1 MALNLYAGMGG
12 DMASPSADGVANTP
26 SDTVDLAVAPRRIW
40 SGSGGNITIVTL
52 AGTTLT
58 YTNVPAGT
66 YLQIRP
72 SRIKATGTTAT
83 SMVAEL

>member
-1 MALNLYAGMGG
+1 MALNPFAGMGG
-12 DMASPSADGVANTP
+12 DMASPSADGIAITP

-40 SGSGGNITIVTL
+40 SGSGGNITIITL

-58 YTNVPAGT
+58 YTNVPVGT

-83 SMVAEL
+83 NMVAEI